1 MSFFILDLSI
11 HITCISLRQW
21 PSELKWIATE
31 NSFLVPIL
39 ERCSIIRSFSRLL
52 VSPTCTVLSQALQT
66 MAYTTFSDSQST
78 WNAMLNSF
86 FLSDDC
92 SLSVAIMSG
101 HTLQFFFPQM
111 YDPLHSFLRSVLFV
125 LLCTKMSV
133 RFLCHLNA
141 VIDGSG

>member
-52 VSPTCTVLSQALQT
+52 VSPTYTVLSQALQT

-78 WNAMLNSF
+78 WNVMLNSF

-101 HTLQFFFPQM
+101 HTLQVFFRKCTIHYTPFFVVF
-111 YDPLHSFLRSVLFV
+111 YLFCYV
-125 LLCTKMSV
+125 PRCL
-133 RFLCHLNA
+133 
-141 VIDGSG
+141 SGFFAI